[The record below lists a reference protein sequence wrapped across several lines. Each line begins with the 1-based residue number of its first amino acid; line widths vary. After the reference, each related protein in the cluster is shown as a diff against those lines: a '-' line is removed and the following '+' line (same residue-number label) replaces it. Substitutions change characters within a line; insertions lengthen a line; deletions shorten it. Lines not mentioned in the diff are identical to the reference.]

1 MGQMNVNQKGEEP
14 IAKTESAGR
23 TEPVVK
29 AGEIEKPAPI
39 AGFANFGHIPLEG
52 MANARDL
59 GGMPTEDGRVIKMG
73 RLLRSDALH
82 HATEADLGWL
92 MGACNVRRVFDFR
105 SVEERQAHPD
115 PQAQMDGVVFYET
128 PVFNVASVGVVPGQG
143 LKRNADDSAP
153 RSRGTAPAGTG
164 SLSQVSF
171 GARGHYRLSGA
182 VRRAAEGG
190 GRRHSVALHRGQG
203 STGLAAVLV
212 EHALGVSDEDIR
224 KDYLATNLF
233 AQTVAERIADA
244 LGRHHIAERADMD
257 LDAVFY
263 AYEDYLD
270 EALAAVE
277 RDYGSLDWYM
287 EEQLGVTPEVRR
299 QLQDMYLE

>member
-29 AGEIEKPAPI
+29 AGEIEKPTPI

-92 MGACNVRRVFDFR
+92 MGACNVQRVFDFR

-143 LKRNADDSAP
+143 LKKNADD
-153 RSRGTAPAGTG
+153 
-164 SLSQVSF
+164 LKHV
-171 GARGHYRLSGA
+171 
-182 VRRAAEGG
+182 AEGLHPLIRAVYPKCLLG
-190 GRRHSVALHRGQG
+190 QEGIAAYRALFDALLKAEDGATLWHCTEGKDR
-203 STGLAAVLV
+203 TGLAAVLV

-287 EEQLGVTPEVRR
+287 EEQLGMTPEVRR